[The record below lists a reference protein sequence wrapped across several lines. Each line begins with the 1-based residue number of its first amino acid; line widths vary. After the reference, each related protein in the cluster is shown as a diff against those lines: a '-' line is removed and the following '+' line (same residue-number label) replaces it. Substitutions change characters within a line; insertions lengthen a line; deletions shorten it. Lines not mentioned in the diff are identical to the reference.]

1 MEHTNGSQGQGNV
14 HLCPGLHGWCVFY
27 FEGQECEST
36 GSETQLSRGT
46 IDSGGVCE
54 AMVWKWVLD
63 MGMSPAPKW
72 L

>member
-1 MEHTNGSQGQGNV
+1 MD
-14 HLCPGLHGWCVFY
+14 CVFSTLK
-27 FEGQECEST
+27 GKNVNQNDTSSES
-36 GSETQLSRGT
+36 EMQLSRGT

-54 AMVWKWVLD
+54 VMVWKWVPD